1 MRRLPV
7 LPTILMALGLALG
20 ATSAAR
26 VDAQAPKPVRFAYPV
41 QTHGAH
47 TVLVPRFAEKYGLKV
62 EATPMRRYADL
73 QLALTTN
80 QVDVAVI
87 GYVNV
92 GLMEEAGFQD
102 YTVVSGVFT
111 GGQSLTLAKDVKA
124 TTWKDLEGK
133 TLGTAPNSYAEL
145 LFKST
150 AKANGADP
158 SKIKTVSFAAAGPPM
173 LAALKNRD
181 IDGFVS
187 WEPNNADAA
196 LGGYGYY
203 SSLDIA
209 ANDTRGVNGVLAVNS
224 KYAADNPD
232 AVLGVVKALID
243 ATNHLNSHP
252 DEYAEIAQR
261 ATGSPMP
268 MVRESMK
275 HGVLDFR
282 LYQKEGEALLKLIH
296 EAGITKKPTAA
307 AIDKHFDYQ
316 FLSKATG
323 KSRGELGGR

>member
-1 MRRLPV
+1 V
-7 LPTILMALGLALG
+7 IL
-20 ATSAAR
+20 S
-26 VDAQAPKPVRFAYPV
+26 
-41 QTHGAH
+41 
-47 TVLVPRFAEKYGLKV
+47 RFAEKYGVKV

-102 YTVVSGVFT
+102 YKVVSGVFT
-111 GGQSLTLAKDVKA
+111 GAQSLTLAKDVKA

-145 LFKST
+145 LFKAT
-150 AKANGADP
+150 AKANGADLA
-158 SKIKTVSFAAAGPPM
+158 KIKTVSFAAAGPPM

-181 IDGFVS
+181 IDGFVA

-196 LGGYGYY
+196 LGNYGYY
-203 SSLDIA
+203 STLDIA
-209 ANDTRGVNGVLAVNS
+209 ANETRGVNGVLAVNS
-224 KYAADNPD
+224 KYAADHPD
-232 AVLGVVKALID
+232 VVLAVVKALID
-243 ATNHLNSHP
+243 STNHLNSHE

-261 ATGSPMP
+261 ATGSAMP
-268 MVRESMK
+268 IVRESMK
-275 HGVLDFR
+275 HGVLDYR

-296 EAGITKKPTAA
+296 EAGITKKPTAG
-307 AIDKHFDYQ
+307 AIATHFDYQ
-316 FLSKATG
+316 YLSKATG
-323 KSRGELGGR
+323 KSRTELGGR

>member
-1 MRRLPV
+1 MKAMRALLMTLMV
-7 LPTILMALGLALG
+7 LAVALAP
-20 ATSAAR
+20 ATTVR
-26 VDAQAPKPVRFAYPV
+26 VGAQASKPVRFAYAV
-41 QTHGAH
+41 QTHQAH
-47 TVLVPRFAEKYGLKV
+47 MMVLPRFAEKYGLKV
-62 EATPMRRYADL
+62 DLTPMRRYADL

-80 QVDVAVI
+80 QVDFAVI

-102 YTVVSGVFT
+102 HKVIAGVFT

-124 TTWKDLEGK
+124 TSWKDLEGLK
-133 TLGTAPNSYAEL
+133 LGTAPNSYAEL

-150 AKANGADP
+150 AKANGADIA
-158 SKIKTVSFAAAGPPM
+158 KIKTVSFATPGPPM
-173 LAALKNRD
+173 LAALKSRD

-187 WEPNNADAA
+187 WEPNNADAV

-232 AVLGVVKALID
+232 VVLAMVKAVID
-243 ATNHLNSHP
+243 STNQLNASP
-252 DEYAEIAQR
+252 DEYADTAQR
-261 ATGSPMP
+261 GTGSPLP
-268 MVRESMK
+268 IVRESMK
-275 HGVLDFR
+275 HGALDYR

-316 FLSKATG
+316 YLTKATG
-323 KSRGELGGR
+323 KSRAELGGR